1 MSIWP
6 SPRRWFSKP
15 RGEQSKTLHPKPS
28 LFSSLSR
35 DRPAGTR
42 RQNASNRRHRRGGYW
57 RTGGLDVSAGAIGK
71 TFEKRWQGRGMGV
84 VNSGQCRRQHRSCQ
98 GRFRVATKGSPLYAS
113 CCSYVGLRRIV
124 ALVEQR
130 LAAQGTQVHR
140 RSNRRSSARLDA
152 GLCSGAMRARQ
163 RRSRRRPCATT
174 GPARCARLA
183 ETGLEDHR
191 ATSSTVAAEIRRIGS
206 SAMRLEGRCFRFGST
221 FPS

>member
-84 VNSGQCRRQHRSCQ
+84 VNSGRCRRQHRSCQ

-130 LAAQGTQVHR
+130 LAAQGTRVHR

-152 GLCSGAMRARQ
+152 AAPCAPDSDDLDADLVQPQVQLAAPGSPRRVSRTIARLRARW
-163 RRSRRRPCATT
+163 RPRS
-174 GPARCARLA
+174 G
-183 ETGLEDHR
+183 G
-191 ATSSTVAAEIRRIGS
+191 
-206 SAMRLEGRCFRFGST
+206 
-221 FPS
+221 